1 MRITAKPSGRLGRRK
16 SVSLAYFNTENI
28 YFSEESIDTSATY
41 AESIRIIRYAKGLS
55 IKATS
60 CDGVNYIEIE
70 YGELK
75 SIRII
80 DPDEFEMPKRD
91 KESLS
96 TALFGWAQGLA
107 SLHDSKLKIGGRVEF
122 EYGNRI
128 KQQQIILYHGKQ
140 DIFDLFK
147 YMRRHFAKYIL

>member
-28 YFSEESIDTSATY
+28 YFSEEGVDTDATY
-41 AESIRIIRYAKGLS
+41 AESIKIIRYTKGLC

-75 SIRII
+75 GIHII
-80 DPDEFEMPKRD
+80 DPDEFKMPKRD

-96 TALFGWAQGLA
+96 SHLFGWSQGLS
-107 SLHDSKLKIGGRVEF
+107 SLHDSKLKIGGRIEF
-122 EYGNRI
+122 IYEDNE
-128 KQQQIILYHGKQ
+128 KQQQIILYHDKQ

-147 YMRRHFAKYIL
+147 YMRKHFAKYIL

>member
-16 SVSLAYFNTENI
+16 SVSFAYFNTENI
-28 YFSEESIDTSATY
+28 YFSEERIDTDASY
-41 AESIRIIRYAKGLS
+41 AESIRVIRYTKGLC
-55 IKATS
+55 IKALS

-75 SIRII
+75 GIRIT
-80 DPDEFEMPKRD
+80 DPDEFEMPKSD

-96 TALFGWAQGLA
+96 NALFGWAQGLS

-122 EYGNRI
+122 LYKDDG
-128 KQQQIILYHGKQ
+128 KQQVIILYHGKQ

-147 YMRRHFAKYIL
+147 YIRKHFAKYIL